1 MMLYLLQH
9 LLHQLQN
16 IRGDATMPNQYENFS
31 QDNTETF
38 YLSDFEI
45 PEAPDTWDLQDF
57 EDLLQETRS
66 Y

>member
-1 MMLYLLQH
+1 
-9 LLHQLQN
+9 
-16 IRGDATMPNQYENFS
+16 MPNQHENFN

-38 YLSDFEI
+38 YHGDFEI

-57 EDLLQETRS
+57 EDLLQETHS

>member
-1 MMLYLLQH
+1 
-9 LLHQLQN
+9 
-16 IRGDATMPNQYENFS
+16 MPSQYENLS
-31 QDNTETF
+31 PENTETS

-66 Y
+66 W